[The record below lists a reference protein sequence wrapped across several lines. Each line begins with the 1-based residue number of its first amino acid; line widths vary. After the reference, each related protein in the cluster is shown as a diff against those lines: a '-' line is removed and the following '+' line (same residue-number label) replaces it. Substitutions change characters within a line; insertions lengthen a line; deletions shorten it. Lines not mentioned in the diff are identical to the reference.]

1 MHTIRPI
8 TLPYLQRSL
17 LLTLICLLTL
27 AADAQITGGQQVFRF
42 MTLSPS
48 ARATALGGSQVAVRD
63 EDVAFAALNPAALN
77 PLMDGRLT
85 FQHNFF
91 LTDIQHGYAAYAHHL
106 PKWGFT
112 AHGGIQYVNYGE
124 IQQADVLG
132 TLTGGEVKASE
143 TALTFGAARPLSDR
157 LSLGL
162 NLRMGFSALAE
173 YRASALAADAGLMY
187 VDTASR
193 FSMGL
198 VLRNAG
204 TQLATYNGQRE
215 DLPFD
220 IQLAFSKRLKH
231 LPFRLTMLAHHLHVW
246 EIRYDDP
253 AAEDADILLFG
264 GEQPSENKGNAVV
277 DNFFRHLIF
286 SGEFLLGRTES
297 FRIRLAYNHLRKR
310 ELSVKNYRSLAGFS
324 GGVGFKVS
332 RFRLDMGYGAYHLAG
347 GVFHVGIG
355 TNLKDFF

>member
-1 MHTIRPI
+1 MNT
-8 TLPYLQRSL
+8 TLPCPSFCRLFL
-17 LLTLICLLTL
+17 LASFWATATI
-27 AADAQITGGQQVFRF
+27 ADAQITGGQQTFQF

-48 ARATALGGSQVAVRD
+48 ARATALGGTQIAVRD
-63 EDVAFAALNPAALN
+63 DDPAFAALNPAALN

-91 LTDIQHGYAAYAHHL
+91 LTDIQHGYAAYAQHL
-106 PKWGFT
+106 PNWGFT

-124 IQQADVLG
+124 IKQADVLG

-143 TALTFGAARPLSDR
+143 TALTLGAARPLSDR

-173 YRASALAADAGLMY
+173 YRASALTADAGLMY

-193 FSMGL
+193 FTMGL

-220 IQLAFSKRLKH
+220 VQLGFTKRLKH
-231 LPFRLTMLAHHLHVW
+231 LPFRLAVIAHHLHDW
-246 EIRYDDP
+246 DIRYNDPNADD
-253 AAEDADILLFG
+253 DDVLLFG
-264 GEQPSENKGNAVV
+264 GEQPSENKGNAAV

-286 SGEFLLGRTES
+286 SGELLLGRSEA

-324 GGVGFKVS
+324 GGVGIKVN
-332 RFRLDMGYGAYHLAG
+332 RFRLDLGYAAYHLAG
-347 GVFHVGIG
+347 GVLHVGIG